1 LETTVTPDRFPH
13 RRISVVGTSA
23 SGKSTL
29 ARALAETLGLSYVE
43 LDALHWEA
51 DWTEAPDE
59 VFRARVTTVVSG
71 EAWVVDGNYA
81 VARDLVWGRAEAVV
95 WLDPAL
101 PVILRQYVERTWRRA
116 RSREELWPGTGN
128 RERLTHLVSRD
139 GLLWWILS
147 THLDRRRRYA
157 ALLAERPKLAVVRLR
172 SMAAADRWLGQLTS
186 G

>member
-1 LETTVTPDRFPH
+1 
-13 RRISVVGTSA
+13 VGTSA

-29 ARALAETLGLSYVE
+29 ARALSTRLELPYHE

-51 DWTEAPDE
+51 NWTEASDE
-59 VFRARVTTVVSG
+59 LFRERVMQAVTS

-81 VARDLVWGRAEAVV
+81 VVRDLVWGRAEAIV

-116 RSREELWPGTGN
+116 HSRQELWPGTGN

-157 ALLAERPKLAVVRLR
+157 ALLAERPELAVVRLR
-172 SMAAADRWLGQLTS
+172 SMAAADRWLGGLTRR
-186 G
+186 